1 MTTNIVTE
9 ERVSFETA
17 KLLDEKGWAI
27 ACHAAYLI
35 NDDKKVELIY
45 PEDGEEFNYCAPTL
59 QMAMNWL
66 RVLHHIF
73 VQIELYSKYDDY
85 TYEIFQNTHR
95 LMLEKRETFSTPE
108 EAADSAIKYCLENLI

>member
-1 MTTNIVTE
+1 MVKDMVTE

-27 ACHAAYLI
+27 ACHAAYLV
-35 NDDKKVELIY
+35 NDDKVELIY
-45 PEDGEEFNYCAPTL
+45 PEDEEEFDYCAPTL
-59 QMAMNWL
+59 QMTMNWL

-85 TYEIFQNTHR
+85 TYDIFQNTHR

-108 EAADSAIKYCLENLI
+108 EAADSAIKYCLIHLL

>member
-1 MTTNIVTE
+1 MVTE
-9 ERVSFETA
+9 EVVSFETA
-17 KLLDEKGWAI
+17 KLLDEKGWGI
-27 ACHAAYLI
+27 ACRAAYLI
-35 NDDKKVELIY
+35 NDDKVELIY
-45 PEDGEEFNYCAPTL
+45 PENEEEYDYNAPTL

-85 TYEIFQNTHR
+85 CYEIFQNTHR